1 MQQENK
7 YVVQLKILPAH
18 TDGTPGFRPKEIHR
32 LHFGTLDEAFH
43 KLNNLP
49 KEYFQPEQVTKHGL
63 TGLIQH
69 ASITREHSHK
79 PVIQLLNFFRPTDKS
94 SNGFTDTP
102 GQVLYF
108 LKDNIAQEL
117 TPSLQRDLAIHSSFT
132 TEHYVPKNV
141 ISLPPILKTEVA
153 STKNQDTLY
162 NFPGYLFAID
172 ITSKVFHCDGP
183 QNEARGIIIRDIS
196 PSSEMR
202 IAIEALLRVDVN
214 AVDPLLAHNNG
225 KDFCQMS
232 ASVKTLEDN
241 LDIVKLVNVRYEGV
255 RPEMK
260 EAGYYIEYAS
270 RIHRALAEIAV
281 PELKQLNMPEGSL
294 AAPLAKYKID
304 PTMRAEP
311 THAFQQLKAQIEPSI
326 GKQER
331 IRQHP
336 SREVLEDLPGRQR
349 VKI

>member
-1 MQQENK
+1 MQQENS
-7 YVVQLKILPAH
+7 YVVQLKILPTR
-18 TDGTPGFRPKEIHR
+18 TDGAPGFRPKEVHR
-32 LHFGTLDEAFH
+32 LHFPTLDEAFH

-49 KEYFQPEQVTKHGL
+49 KEYFQSEQATKLGL

-79 PVIQLLNFFRPTDKS
+79 AVIQLLNFFRPTDKS
-94 SNGFTDTP
+94 YNSFTNTP

-117 TPSLQRDLAIHSSFT
+117 TPSLQRDLAIHPSFT

-141 ISLPPILKTEVA
+141 VSLPPIMKTEVG
-153 STKNQDTLY
+153 STKHQDALY
-162 NFPGYLFAID
+162 DFPGYLFAID
-172 ITSKVFHCDGP
+172 ITTKVFQYDGP
-183 QNEARGIIIRDIS
+183 QHDAKGILIRDIS
-196 PSSEMR
+196 PATEMR
-202 IAIEALLRVDVN
+202 AAIEALLRVDIN

-232 ASVKTLEDN
+232 SSVKTLEDN
-241 LDIVKLVNVRYEGV
+241 IDIVKLVNVRYEGI

-270 RIHRALAEIAV
+270 RLHRALAEIAV
-281 PELKQLNMPEGSL
+281 PDLKQLNMPEGSL
-294 AAPLAKYKID
+294 AAPLAVYKID

-311 THAFQQLKAQIEPSI
+311 TLEFQRVKAQIHSGSGQTHSLHHHPP
-326 GKQER
+326 
-331 IRQHP
+331 RQI
-336 SREVLEDLPGRQR
+336 LEDPSGRQQ